1 MTAIQFLAILRP
13 RIGDSGK
20 ATYDDDELLGYLND
34 AIEQLSV
41 ERITA
46 KDPVMITE
54 AKITPGTTAVPDGFV
69 CFAGQFPVYFAGGKI
84 VSLDGE
90 TKERTV
96 RYFAVK
102 PRLSA
107 LSETLPFGDESVH
120 ALLNYTI
127 FAASARV
134 GASAEAEA
142 AISTRSVEALQ
153 RAGAGIGR
161 VMAAGNAQAG

>member
-1 MTAIQFLAILRP
+1 MTATQFLAILRP
-13 RIGDSGK
+13 RIGDAGK

-46 KDPVMITE
+46 KDPTMIIE
-54 AKITPGTTAVPDGFV
+54 EEVTPGTTAVPDGFI

-90 TKERTV
+90 TKARTV

-102 PRLSA
+102 PRLSE
-107 LSETLPFGDESVH
+107 LSEELPFGGEAVH
-120 ALLNYTI
+120 TLLNYAVL
-127 FAASARV
+127 AASARV
-134 GASAEAEA
+134 GASAEVEG
-142 AISTRSVEALQ
+142 AISTRGAEALQ
-153 RAGAGIGR
+153 RASTGVGR
-161 VMAAGNAQAG
+161 VRNA